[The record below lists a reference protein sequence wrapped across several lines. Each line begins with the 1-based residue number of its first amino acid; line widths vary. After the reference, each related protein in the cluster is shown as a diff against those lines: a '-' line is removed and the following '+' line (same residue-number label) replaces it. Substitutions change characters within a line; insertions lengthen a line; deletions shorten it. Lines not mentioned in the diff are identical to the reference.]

1 MWPAAA
7 WRTAGRWGGYIKS
20 AAVRWIT
27 LALLLAF
34 RLLTL
39 TDPNSDH
46 VSLLGI
52 RSQQR
57 WGVQTSAPS
66 CKHEWEHWRTIRG
79 FFPLFSLYFF
89 FPVKHI
95 SIAGGLLV
103 HLQHNQ
109 AYPDIL
115 IVVFHHPV
123 IYRTRQMG
131 RWLPSCKR
139 TPPVAHR
146 HRPRWRSLRRG
157 AEAAAVHVRLVHQ
170 PGDPQQRT
178 FLPSDLHGWFGQ
190 LKLVPHRCGECF
202 QSRRRRRMERV
213 SELRE
218 GG

>member
-1 MWPAAA
+1 MWPTAA
-7 WRTAGRWGGYIKS
+7 WRTAGRWGGLYKVRSCQVDHTSS
-20 AAVRWIT
+20 AARFSVPDAHRSKLWPCLTLGDTEPTTVRRPNQCSQLQAWMGT
-27 LALLLAF
+27 LAH
-34 RLLTL
+34 
-39 TDPNSDH
+39 NQ
-46 VSLLGI
+46 GI
-52 RSQQR
+52 FS
-57 WGVQTSAPS
+57 P
-66 CKHEWEHWRTIRG
+66 
-79 FFPLFSLYFF
+79 FFLSFF
-89 FPVKHI
+89 FFKHI
-95 SIAGGLLV
+95 SIIGGLLV

-131 RWLPSCKR
+131 RWLSSCKR

-157 AEAAAVHVRLVHQ
+157 AEAAAAQVRPVHQ

-178 FLPSDLHGWFGQ
+178 FLPSDLRGWFGQ
-190 LKLVPHRCGECF
+190 LKLVPHRCGECL